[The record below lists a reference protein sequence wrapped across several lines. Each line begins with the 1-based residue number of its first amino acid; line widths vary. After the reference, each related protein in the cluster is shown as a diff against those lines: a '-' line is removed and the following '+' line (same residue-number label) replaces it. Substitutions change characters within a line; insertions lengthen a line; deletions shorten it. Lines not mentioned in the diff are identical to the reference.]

1 VGVTIMLLHPPPL
14 QQLTLGLCFP
24 QTFELEKEEQLV
36 GFMTEWRRRTQMHQ
50 EFKTIDFKLP

>member
-1 VGVTIMLLHPPPL
+1 MLLHPPPL